1 MDSPIPPVEEEAIPS
16 STNHKNKGQP
26 EKIWKKKK
34 NPKQLPC
41 LILENSTVKIQD
53 QNYVRWATTKT
64 KYSRKEDG
72 P

>member
-34 NPKQLPC
+34 NPK
-41 LILENSTVKIQD
+41 
-53 QNYVRWATTKT
+53 
-64 KYSRKEDG
+64 
-72 P
+72 